1 MATEPQD
8 PQIGTEQSEDTEVTH
23 KLSQAQASYSQ
34 ASAEQPEAAGTTQHV
49 ETVEESVTLEV
60 IQTTK
65 SNAKTLETGAI
76 EHVET
81 IEKEIETSK
90 VVQRIETIEKE
101 VETSKIVQRIET
113 FEKEVQ
119 AIKDVQIA
127 EKEAKT
133 FEEFLLKFN
142 NDWSLSLSGA
152 LAYTL
157 LSAIFPI
164 AIVLLSTFG
173 LFPGTREFLINQI
186 LKAFPVSSSTAN
198 GIRDTVFHRLPTTSG
213 ILWVLV
219 ILIAIFTGSRLFAL
233 IDSCFNIIYQVHSRS
248 YLRQTRMAIGMFLL
262 FIVLIPIM
270 VFSSSAPALLI
281 SLSPLNNLPD
291 GSILF
296 SLGGIIGSLAASI
309 VLFSAIYVIVP
320 NQHISIRN
328 SWRGTVVAALL
339 LQIYL
344 LLFPLYVTHFFTGYD
359 ATIGGVIIL
368 LAFFYYFA
376 IILFLG
382 AEVNAFYAEGK
393 HAAPSDLA
401 TLVHSTTSGATNSP
415 AAAKPAVHEAVPP
428 A

>member
-65 SNAKTLETGAI
+65 SNAKALETGAI

-81 IEKEIETSK
+81 IEKEVETSK
-90 VVQRIETIEKE
+90 V
-101 VETSKIVQRIET
+101 VQRIET

-157 LSAIFPI
+157 LSAMFPI
-164 AIVLLSTFG
+164 AVVLLSTFG
-173 LFPGTREFLINQI
+173 LFLGTREFLINQI

-262 FIVLIPIM
+262 FIILIPIM

-328 SWRGTVVAALL
+328 SW
-339 LQIYL
+339 
-344 LLFPLYVTHFFTGYD
+344 
-359 ATIGGVIIL
+359 
-368 LAFFYYFA
+368 
-376 IILFLG
+376 
-382 AEVNAFYAEGK
+382 
-393 HAAPSDLA
+393 
-401 TLVHSTTSGATNSP
+401 
-415 AAAKPAVHEAVPP
+415 
-428 A
+428 